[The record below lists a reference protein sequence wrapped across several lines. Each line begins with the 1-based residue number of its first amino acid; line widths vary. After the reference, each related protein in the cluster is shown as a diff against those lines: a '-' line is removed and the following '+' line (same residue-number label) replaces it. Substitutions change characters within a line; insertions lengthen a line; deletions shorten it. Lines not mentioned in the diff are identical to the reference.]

1 MVNGSR
7 RMQQGDWNMVN
18 RRTVI
23 TTGMGLTWAAW
34 TGSAFGQ
41 GPEPICETAHGKVR
55 GRTAAN
61 GIHVFKGMRYARA
74 ERFMPPSAPQGWAGI
89 ADAFE
94 YGDQC
99 PQARGSLAAAQA
111 MSDDCLRINVWTP
124 ALDGAKRPVLLWFHG
139 GGFEAG
145 SGSSALYDG
154 TRVARRGDVVVA
166 TINHRLN
173 VFGHCFLGNVL
184 GEDFAQS
191 GNVGYLDLIAS
202 MQWVKQ
208 NIGQFG
214 GDPNNV
220 MIYGQ
225 SGGGRKVSLCYA
237 GKASQGLFHK
247 GVVQSGSH
255 LKVQTVE
262 RASGLTEALLK
273 ELGIAKKDARKLQA
287 LDVET
292 LSAAQRKVI
301 AGAGA
306 RFSPVLDG
314 LTFTAHPF
322 LPDAPSISNHLPM
335 MLGTTRTELTNQMG
349 RVPGIFEM
357 NEAQAKERLKAFL
370 NEADLNEA
378 YTIFLASRPQANPS
392 EVFFTIAS
400 ARGYVRDQTIMAEQ
414 RVKAGGRG
422 KTYVYRL
429 MWRQPIEGGRRV
441 SQHSLCLP
449 FVFDNVVAGERMTGP
464 ETDSTRAMVDNM
476 ANSWLAFA
484 KTGDPNNS
492 NIPAWTP
499 YDLERRSTMLFDVPS
514 KAVDD
519 PHKAER
525 LFMARYPSQQDGGNA
540 LHRNALEE

>member
-1 MVNGSR
+1 
-7 RMQQGDWNMVN
+7 MVN

-23 TTGMGLTWAAW
+23 AGGTCITLAALSSRW
-34 TGSAFGQ
+34 SFAQ
-41 GPEPICETAHGKVR
+41 GREPICETAQGKVR
-55 GRTAAN
+55 GTIAAN
-61 GIHVFKGMRYARA
+61 GIHVFKGMRYATA
-74 ERFMPPSAPQGWAGI
+74 ARFMPPAVPQGWAGVQ
-89 ADAFE
+89 DALE

-124 ALDGAKRPVLLWFHG
+124 ALDNAKRPVLLWFHG

-145 SGSSALYDG
+145 SGSSALYEG
-154 TRVARRGDVVVA
+154 SRLARRGDVVVA

-173 VFGHCFLGNVL
+173 VFGHCFLGGVL
-184 GEDFAQS
+184 GDEFAQS
-191 GNVGYLDLIAS
+191 GNAGYLDLVAS
-202 MQWVKQ
+202 MNWVKE
-208 NIGQFG
+208 NIARFG

-237 GKASQGLFHK
+237 GKASQGQFHK
-247 GVVQSGSH
+247 GVVQSGAH
-255 LKVQTVE
+255 LKIQTTE
-262 RASGLTEALLK
+262 RANGLTEALLK
-273 ELGIAKKDARKLQA
+273 ELGIAKQDARKLQT
-287 LDVET
+287 LDVQV

-314 LTFTAHPF
+314 KTFTAHPF
-322 LPDAPSISNHLPM
+322 LPDAPAISNHLPM

-357 NEAQAKERLKAFL
+357 NEAQSKERLKGFL
-370 NEADLNEA
+370 SDADIDEG
-378 YTIFLASRPQANPS
+378 YKTFLASRPQANPS

-429 MWRQPIEGGRRV
+429 MWRQPVEGGRRV

-449 FVFDNVVAGERMTGP
+449 FVFDNVAAGANMTGP
-464 ETDSTRAMVDNM
+464 DTESTRAMVDNM

-484 KTGDPNNS
+484 RTGDPNNKS
-492 NIPAWTP
+492 VPPWAP
-499 YDLERRSTMLFDVPS
+499 YDLQRRNTMLFDVPS

-525 LFMARYPSQQDGGNA
+525 EFMTRYPSQQDGGNA
-540 LHRNALEE
+540 LHRQALEE